1 MGEFVFLSYPISELM
16 LTDCHR
22 TFLNKVFKFIGIG
35 IALYAIVRL
44 YIYGSDD
51 ESIIKHEK
59 KCQYCRKK
67 ISLKVWICF
76 PSIEYTT
83 SDCEQA
89 KRCFMCTSWLDG
101 REDQVVST
109 SI

>member
-1 MGEFVFLSYPISELM
+1 MSLLFFSNFFSGIVCWYKTHLRSM

-67 ISLKVWICF
+67 ISLKV
-76 PSIEYTT
+76 
-83 SDCEQA
+83 
-89 KRCFMCTSWLDG
+89 
-101 REDQVVST
+101 
-109 SI
+109 